1 MTDMINKMNIRVA
14 INSEVTKA
22 FTAMCK
28 ERGFK
33 PTTVIKY
40 LIENRG
46 ILDNFCENIFDNVDA
61 YIEASKYFIKV
72 SKLPE
77 NNGTPYK
84 LTDVDSDVSLKD
96 ILRSHGISVVFFFCY
111 LVVNQ
116 DVFNI
121 MCDSIPGEY
130 KMKKC
135 Q

>member
-1 MTDMINKMNIRVA
+1 MINKMNIRVA

-22 FTAMCK
+22 FTVMCK
-28 ERGFK
+28 DKGFK

-40 LIENRG
+40 FIENRE
-46 ILDNFCENIFDNVDA
+46 ILDDFCENIFDNVDA

-130 KMKKC
+130 KLKKC